1 MEQWKHPQKFGLSL
15 KQMESTFPILKLFLV
30 NLESQPLGSLPV
42 MNMLEFMMC
51 QSMTALTMS
60 GQTESRTLHHPQLS
74 LNEPN
79 NMIRI
84 KQICEP

>member
-1 MEQWKHPQKFGLSL
+1 MEQLKHLQKFGLSL
-15 KQMESTFPILKLFLV
+15 KQMESTFLTLKLFLA
-30 NLESQPLGSLPV
+30 NLESQPHGSLQV

-51 QSMTALTMS
+51 QFMTALTMS
-60 GQTESRTLHHPQLS
+60 GLTESRTLHHPQLS

-84 KQICEP
+84 KQINEP

>member
-1 MEQWKHPQKFGLSL
+1 MEQLKHLQKFGLSL
-15 KQMESTFPILKLFLV
+15 KQMESTFLTLKLFLV

-60 GQTESRTLHHPQLS
+60 GLTESRTLHHPQLS
-74 LNEPN
+74 LNELN
-79 NMIRI
+79 IMIRI
-84 KQICEP
+84 KQIIEL